1 VHTKRVE
8 ILPDG
13 WLGKCHACYT
23 GAAIANGEWIL
34 FTDADCWLKP
44 DIIARALRVAARDE
58 VEHIALTPG
67 VVPKTLPGRA
77 WHLAFLISFA
87 NWFLG
92 VNRDKPKAYF
102 GMGAFNLIQTPV
114 YRRCGGYDKLRL
126 TVLDDVRLGLLVRR
140 AGGRTRAFIGGD
152 DVECHWG
159 QSARA
164 MIKLM
169 EKNYFAAMNYR
180 TEAVIGAGV
189 ISSLLA
195 VLTIAGPFTGTWA
208 GVVTPLAWFSMSL
221 PAWVCARRLGWGVG
235 GALMTPF
242 VFPLLFYAM
251 LKSASLTLR
260 QGGILWRETFY
271 SLEQLRAGGVK

>member
-1 VHTKRVE
+1 
-8 ILPDG
+8 
-13 WLGKCHACYT
+13 
-23 GAAIANGEWIL
+23 
-34 FTDADCWLKP
+34 
-44 DIIARALRVAARDE
+44 
-58 VEHIALTPG
+58 
-67 VVPKTLPGRA
+67 
-77 WHLAFLISFA
+77 
-87 NWFLG
+87 
-92 VNRDKPKAYF
+92 
-102 GMGAFNLIQTPV
+102 MGAFNLIQTPV

-208 GVVTPLAWFSMSL
+208 GVVTQLAWFSMSL